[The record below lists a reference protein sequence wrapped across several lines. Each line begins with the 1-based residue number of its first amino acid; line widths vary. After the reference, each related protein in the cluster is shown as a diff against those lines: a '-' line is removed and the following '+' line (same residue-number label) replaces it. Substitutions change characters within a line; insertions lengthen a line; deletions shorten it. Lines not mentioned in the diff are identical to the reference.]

1 MSNTN
6 SFSKVLKLTQLAILS
21 AIIILMTVVPYLGY
35 ISYGWL
41 SITIIHIPVIIGAV
55 VMGPGAGSALGAVW
69 GITCTLKALLA
80 PPSPL
85 DGMIFRN
92 PVVSIV
98 PRILV
103 GLVAGLIFACFRK
116 SSKKSVRAVGSGVA
130 ALFGTIVNTALVMSL
145 IYLFYGS
152 SLGTELGISSVT
164 FGGLINYVLAA
175 FGINGI
181 LEIAA
186 AVVLTVPIS
195 TALLSR
201 FKTVK

>member
-85 DGMIFRN
+85 DGMIFQKSGGVDCSAN
-92 PVVSIV
+92 PCRTCRR
-98 PRILV
+98 PDFRMLQK
-103 GLVAGLIFACFRK
+103 IFEEIGQ
-116 SSKKSVRAVGSGVA
+116 AVGSGRC
-130 ALFGTIVNTALVMSL
+130 GTLWHNSEHRARDVSDIFILW
-145 IYLFYGS
+145 I
-152 SLGTELGISSVT
+152 IS
-164 FGGLINYVLAA
+164 GD
-175 FGINGI
+175 
-181 LEIAA
+181 
-186 AVVLTVPIS
+186 
-195 TALLSR
+195 
-201 FKTVK
+201 